1 MKTIKHINNSYGL
14 SSLETSKTDMFRVF
28 FVKSIHLK
36 RQQKNRLML
45 IEAIGYLR
53 GLEDSGCKEQ
63 WLSEVRHKIILYYMI
78 NK

>member
-1 MKTIKHINNSYGL
+1 MKTIKHIINNSYGL

-28 FVKSIHLK
+28 CKKYTFKETA
-36 RQQKNRLML
+36 KNRLML